1 MRHEPEFY
9 DGKAEFWLE
18 PEFLANLSF
27 APNAQKNPCS
37 NYIRIFQM
45 VGSVADEDPRLA
57 DMDVVVGIEV

>member
-27 APNAQKNPCS
+27 APNAQKK
-37 NYIRIFQM
+37 I
-45 VGSVADEDPRLA
+45 GSDAVADVTSHSAKKWEDK
-57 DMDVVVGIEV
+57 